1 MFLLRMDSLV
11 ASLALFISFDA
22 VIAIG
27 KPSNFGF
34 WNRKPS
40 SRCYYTIGD
49 SLLFGNF
56 YMLKLIILHIIIIF
70 LFRVWSLIPSLI
82 QSLELCD
89 LTQFYLSRQIFFF
102 RNINL
107 VQQYILEIF
116 FYSKL
121 ISHTF
126 VCVWLVICLQ
136 ILTKLCKMF
145 CYQT

>member
-22 VIAIG
+22 VIAIS

-102 RNINL
+102 QEYKSCAAVHFRNIFLFEIDQPHVCMCLVSNL
-107 VQQYILEIF
+107 FANFNE
-116 FYSKL
+116 
-121 ISHTF
+121 T
-126 VCVWLVICLQ
+126 
-136 ILTKLCKMF
+136 M
-145 CYQT
+145 